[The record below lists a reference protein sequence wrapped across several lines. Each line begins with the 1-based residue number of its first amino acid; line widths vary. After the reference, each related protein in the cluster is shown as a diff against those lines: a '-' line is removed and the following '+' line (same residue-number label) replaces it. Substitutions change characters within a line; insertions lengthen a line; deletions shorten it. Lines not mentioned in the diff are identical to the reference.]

1 MSCRSVAKRGVTR
14 VKRRQTVQTG
24 HGGAPM
30 SIDLVHRPT
39 VSGRPARLAA
49 AVDTIATRLPQPA
62 VPQTTFDLEQR
73 THIRSSH
80 DHRVW
85 ARRNE
90 ALGAW
95 VLGCEAVSPAWSSG
109 VHRCEGCLSAEDAL
123 DQAEALWRCRQGAR

>member
-1 MSCRSVAKRGVTR
+1 
-14 VKRRQTVQTG
+14 
-24 HGGAPM
+24 M

-39 VSGRPARLAA
+39 VTGHPARLAA
-49 AVDTIATRLPQPA
+49 AVDTIATRLPQPV
-62 VPQTTFDLEQR
+62 VPQTMFDLEQR

-90 ALGAW
+90 ALGVW
-95 VLGCEAVSPAWSSG
+95 VIGCESTSPETWSSG

-123 DQAEALWRCRQGAR
+123 ERAEALWRCRQSALNAG